1 MNQHTKIFFSC
12 VSRSLTTASHHS
24 FSYKTSKQ
32 TLANSSARQL
42 YHHHLWHHSEVPTST
57 IQKKIF
63 EISNA
68 AATHNNYILQSHNF
82 DMTRTIAA
90 NHNSHISYRSEFRT
104 VEVLE
109 PLLQKIPLWK
119 SVSEILFKGAK
130 YPLERINSSRQ
141 KSDLEE
147 SLQWWNHQ
155 SAKKDPSIL
164 TKLIQKDVNAGF
176 QLPTTTNSLHK
187 MPHTCIAP

>member
-1 MNQHTKIFFSC
+1 MWVGHWRPPPIIHSDIKHPNKYWQTVPPDNFITTIYDIIQRSPHPP
-12 VSRSLTTASHHS
+12 SR
-24 FSYKTSKQ
+24 
-32 TLANSSARQL
+32 
-42 YHHHLWHHSEVPTST
+42 
-57 IQKKIF
+57 KKIF

-119 SVSEILFKGAK
+119 SVSEILVKGAK